1 LLFTDHA
8 LHGTGRHATRP
19 VAARMGAAASGNSS
33 VWICGV
39 HVEGRPDA
47 FTDDAFLGGRLVLR
61 QPAMGHRLGT
71 DALLLA
77 AAAGAFGRVADVG
90 AGAGLVGLAL
100 ALRGADQAV
109 LLERDPTF
117 AGCARQNM
125 GRAGLA
131 GVSVLTVDL
140 FNRSAVRAEAGLADQ
155 SFDHVA
161 TNPPYDQ
168 SIRSR
173 RTPSPLK
180 LAAHQM
186 EGGGLPEWLAAC
198 TRMLKDG
205 GTLTLI
211 HRADRLADV
220 LAAMPRR
227 AGGLSVRAI
236 QPRSTEA
243 ATRILV
249 RAVAGSRAP
258 LRLLPA
264 FVLHDDEGRFT
275 DEAAKVHRGEA
286 GIAMS

>member
-1 LLFTDHA
+1 
-8 LHGTGRHATRP
+8 
-19 VAARMGAAASGNSS
+19 MGAAASGFSS
-33 VWICGV
+33 AWNCGV
-39 HVEGRPDA
+39 GVNGPA
-47 FTDDAFLGGRLVLR
+47 ASFTDDAFLGGKLVLR
-61 QPAMGHRLGT
+61 QPAKGHRLGT

-77 AAAGAFGRVADVG
+77 AAASATGRVADVG

-100 ALRGADQAV
+100 TLRGADEVV
-109 LLERDPTF
+109 LVERDPVF
-117 AGCARQNM
+117 AACAEYNVSGSGL
-125 GRAGLA
+125 GRAGVA
-131 GVSVLTVDL
+131 RVDI
-140 FNRSAVRAEAGLADQ
+140 FDRRAVRVLPALADQ

-186 EGGGLPEWLAAC
+186 MGGGLPEWLAAC
-198 TRMLKDG
+198 ARLLKHG

-220 LAAMPRR
+220 LASMPRR
-227 AGGLSVRAI
+227 AGGMVIRPV
-236 QPRSTEA
+236 QPRPDEA

-249 RAVAGSRAP
+249 RATAGSRAP

-264 FVLHDDEGRFT
+264 FVLHNDDGGFT
-275 DEAAKVHRGEA
+275 EMAARVHRGETT
-286 GIAMS
+286 IPMD